1 MHTEFVRE
9 RATPGSLVIGAD
21 SHTCSSGAVGALAI
35 GLGVADVAIPV
46 ITGETWFKV
55 PECINISFVG
65 DLVPGMGGKDVIL
78 HLLKRFKRN
87 TIAANRIIEFS
98 GPSLKHLSID
108 ARFAI
113 SNMCTVSFVLFA
125 YYEKYLTKTRNLEP
139 SQAYLSLMKSHEDI
153 LMEEDVKASNR
164 HLNSISNPIKKRS
177 TQRRSRSTCT
187 TLSHMWPCTRRQTMS
202 YQSWMLSGKK

>member
-1 MHTEFVRE
+1 LYSGITKAGVKTIFRNDRLWIAGDHRVDPRNYNTPLSQKLIGAAVKAEQTFKLTDYKGSNYTIMHTEFVRE

-108 ARFAI
+108 A
-113 SNMCTVSFVLFA
+113 
-125 YYEKYLTKTRNLEP
+125 
-139 SQAYLSLMKSHEDI
+139 
-153 LMEEDVKASNR
+153 
-164 HLNSISNPIKKRS
+164 
-177 TQRRSRSTCT
+177 
-187 TLSHMWPCTRRQTMS
+187 
-202 YQSWMLSGKK
+202 